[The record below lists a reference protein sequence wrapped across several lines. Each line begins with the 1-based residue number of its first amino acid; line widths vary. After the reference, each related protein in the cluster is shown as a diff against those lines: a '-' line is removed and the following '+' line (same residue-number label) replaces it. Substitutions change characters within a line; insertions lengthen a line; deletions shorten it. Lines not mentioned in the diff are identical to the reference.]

1 MYAIDAGPTT
11 TFTFHVFFGLMSL
24 TRQTANGFHRMSV
37 LPPELDL
44 CAFNAKSKVP
54 FFKINFALSLAQ
66 TTFDKVTNGQR

>member
-44 CAFNAKSKVP
+44 CASKAKSKVP
-54 FFKINFALSLAQ
+54 FLKSSLSKVYPKRP
-66 TTFDKVTNGQR
+66 FDKVTNGQR

>member
-11 TFTFHVFFGLMSL
+11 TFAFHVLFGLMSL

-44 CAFNAKSKVP
+44 CAFNAKSKV
-54 FFKINFALSLAQ
+54 N
-66 TTFDKVTNGQR
+66 